1 MKSSKQNRVQRTA
14 GSALVLTLVMS
25 GVALLLLTAAMNWS
39 TTNTKLNDRSNRYG
53 RGVAAGEAAIEK
65 AFARMNKDFFDGG
78 GWAVANN
85 LNTYRTVVP
94 TSADSAYWAD
104 WEFNNANGQ
113 AGQTY
118 VQQGMLT
125 NYTVLTGPFAGLR
138 GYVSIFT
145 LVSNAREVNSI
156 QNVVAGVM
164 EQADFAEIPIFQF
177 ALYTSGDMEISCG
190 QPFAVTGRVHSN
202 KMLYVEPDNALTFQ
216 SSVTA
221 VGDILFQR
229 APGDSRGSPAG
240 SVVYQVK
247 PEPHAPSL
255 VLPIGTANTPMAIRE
270 IIQPPP
276 FGESPASAMGHS
288 RYYNE
293 ANLLITVSDTG
304 VTATSGQQVDNF
316 ATPVPANEISKF
328 VTLTNS
334 FTDAREKKTILPV
347 DLDIGALKAWS
358 ATNQNVRYA
367 LAPKAVGGRDINSVY
382 VYDKRSAKA
391 GKLGA
396 VRVRNG
402 LLLPPLGL
410 TVASADPIYVLGN
423 YNQTNAANLGTANT
437 STTLPAS
444 LVGDAVTIL
453 STNWSDANSGM
464 ALTARLAKP
473 TTVNAAILAGA
484 VDTANGTY
492 SGGMENFPRFLES
505 WGLANPFTYN
515 GSMVKMFPSLYATN
529 VWGTSGIYDPPKR
542 NWAYDLNFNDPMKL
556 PPLTPRLLTSNR
568 HVWTTIAPNS
578 TTPPITADLR

>member
-1 MKSSKQNRVQRTA
+1 MKTFKQNRIRRLA
-14 GSALVLTLVMS
+14 GGALLMTLIMS
-25 GVALLLLTAAMNWS
+25 GIALLLLTSAMTWS

-53 RGVAAGEAAIEK
+53 RGVPGGEAAIEK
-65 AFARMNKDFFDGG
+65 ALALMNKDFMDGG
-78 GWAVANN
+78 AWAVSQN
-85 LNTYRTVVP
+85 LNTYRTTVP
-94 TSADSAYWAD
+94 TSADSAYWAN
-104 WEFNNANGQ
+104 WEFSNASGV

-125 NYTVLTGPFAGLR
+125 NYQVLTGPFAGLR
-138 GYVSIFT
+138 GYVSTFT

-164 EQADFAEIPIFQF
+164 EQANFAEIPIFQF
-177 ALYTSGDMEISCG
+177 ALYTSGDMEVSCG

-202 KMLYVEPDNALTFQ
+202 KNIYVEPDSALTFQ
-216 SSVTA
+216 SAVTA

-240 SVVYQVK
+240 SVVYDVK

-255 VLPIGTANTPMAIRE
+255 VLPIGTNNTPMSIRE

-276 FGESPASAMGHS
+276 GGESPGSPLGHQ

-293 ANLLITVSDTG
+293 ANLLITVSDSG

-316 ATPVPANEISKF
+316 TTPVPANEISKF

-334 FTDAREKKTILPV
+334 FYDWREKKTILPV

-367 LAPKAVGGRDINSVY
+367 LAPRAVGGRDINSLY
-382 VYDKRSAKA
+382 VYDKRTVKA

-410 TVASADPIYVLGN
+410 TVASADPIYVLGH

-437 STTLPAS
+437 ATTLPAS

-453 STNWSDANSGM
+453 SINWTDTNSLN
-464 ALTARLAKP
+464 ALASRVARP

-484 VDTANGTY
+484 VDTGNGNY

-505 WGLANPFTYN
+505 WGSSNPFTYN
-515 GSMVKMFPSLYATN
+515 GSMVKMYPSLYATN
-529 VWGTSGIYDPPKR
+529 IWGTTSVYDPPKR
-542 NWAYDLNFNDPMKL
+542 NWAYDLNFNNPLLL
-556 PPLTPRLLTSNR
+556 PPLTPRLLTVGR
-568 HVWTTIAPNS
+568 QVWTTIAPNS
-578 TTPPITADLR
+578 TTPPPPPSS

>member
-1 MKSSKQNRVQRTA
+1 MKTSKQNRIRRLA
-14 GSALVLTLVMS
+14 GGALLMTLVMS
-25 GVALLLLTAAMNWS
+25 GIALLVLTGAMSWS
-39 TTNTKLNDRSNRYG
+39 TTNSKLNDRSNRYG
-53 RGVAAGEAAIEK
+53 RGVPAGEAAIEK
-65 AFARMNKDFFDGG
+65 ALARMNKDFLDGG
-78 GWAVANN
+78 GWAVSQN
-85 LNTYRTVVP
+85 LNTYRATVP
-94 TSADSAYWAD
+94 TSADSAYWAN
-104 WEFNNANGQ
+104 WEFSNASGL

-125 NYTVLTGPFAGLR
+125 NYMVLTGPYAGLR
-138 GYVSIFT
+138 GFVSTFT

-190 QPFAVTGRVHSN
+190 QPFVVTGRVHSN
-202 KMLYVEPDNALTFQ
+202 KNLYVEPDNALTFQ

-247 PEPHAPSL
+247 PEPDAPSL
-255 VLPIGTANTPMAIRE
+255 VLPIGTNNTPMTIRE

-276 FGESPASAMGHS
+276 FGESPASPLGHE

-293 ANLLITVSDTG
+293 ANLLITVSDSG

-316 ATPVPANEISKF
+316 ATPVPVNEINSF
-328 VTLTNS
+328 LTLTNS
-334 FTDAREKKTILPV
+334 FWDSRESKTILPV
-347 DLDIGALKAWS
+347 DLDIAALKAWS
-358 ATNQNVRYA
+358 ATNTDVRYA

-382 VYDKRSAKA
+382 VYDKRTVKA

-402 LLLPPLGL
+402 LVLPPLGL

-423 YNQTNAANLGTANT
+423 FNQTNAANLGTANT
-437 STTLPAS
+437 TTTLPSS

-453 STNWSDANSGM
+453 SVNWADTNSTKPLASR
-464 ALTARLAKP
+464 AAKP

-484 VDTANGTY
+484 VDTANGNY
-492 SGGMENFPRFLES
+492 SGGMENFPRFLEA

-515 GSMVKMFPSLYATN
+515 GSMVKMFPSLYATSI
-529 VWGTSGIYDPPKR
+529 WGTSGIYDPPKR
-542 NWAYDLNFNDPMKL
+542 NWAYDLNFNDPNKL
-556 PPLTPRLLTSNR
+556 PPLTPRLLTFNR
-568 HVWTTIAPNS
+568 KLWTTIAPNS
-578 TTPPITADLR
+578 TTPPPPPSS